1 MEGWKNRVEWLMSML
16 VILMILMSHTVESRE
31 PVLHRVGGGRMTW
44 IPDINFTDWSS
55 KEHFYAGDWL
65 YFGFDKQLYNV
76 LEVNKTSYE
85 SCIDKDYIYNVTR
98 GGRDVFNLTE
108 AKTYYFLSGRGYC
121 YKGMKVAVFV
131 EQSPPELHRNHG
143 LKSYPYTSSNFI
155 IILTMLAT
163 MTIISY

>member
-1 MEGWKNRVEWLMSML
+1 MQEIGFVSTPLFLFSNSDLFWFSNFL
-16 VILMILMSHTVESRE
+16 ILYL
-31 PVLHRVGGGRMTW
+31 
-44 IPDINFTDWSS
+44 PD
-55 KEHFYAGDWL
+55 
-65 YFGFDKQLYNV
+65 FGFDKQLYNV

-98 GGRDVFNLTE
+98 GGRDVFHLTE

-143 LKSYPYTSSNFI
+143 LKSYPYTSTNFI

-163 MTIISY
+163 MAIISY

>member
-1 MEGWKNRVEWLMSML
+1 MQEIGFVSTPLFLFSNSNLFWFSNFL
-16 VILMILMSHTVESRE
+16 ILYL
-31 PVLHRVGGGRMTW
+31 
-44 IPDINFTDWSS
+44 PD
-55 KEHFYAGDWL
+55 
-65 YFGFDKQLYNV
+65 FGFDKQLYNV

-131 EQSPPELHRNHG
+131 EQSLPQLHRNHG
-143 LKSYPYTSSNFI
+143 LKSYPYTSTNFI

-163 MTIISY
+163 MAIISY